1 MAVQSDAIVEAQASE
16 TEWAGNKLVPS
27 LARLKEMHIQVT
39 NHSYPLQ
46 QYGNRH
52 NTSLLCLRH
61 LRGTITYLG

>member
-16 TEWAGNKLVPS
+16 TEWAGNKLVPL

-39 NHSYPLQ
+39 NYSYPLQ

-52 NTSLLCLRH
+52 NTSLL
-61 LRGTITYLG
+61 